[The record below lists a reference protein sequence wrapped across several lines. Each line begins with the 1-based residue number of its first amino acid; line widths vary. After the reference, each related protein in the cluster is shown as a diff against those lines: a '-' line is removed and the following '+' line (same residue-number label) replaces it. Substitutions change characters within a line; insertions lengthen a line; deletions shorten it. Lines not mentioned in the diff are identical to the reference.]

1 MTPTRKWLGL
11 AIWVAV
17 AFSAAWFGSRF
28 TDSGW
33 YQQLQQPAWAP
44 PGWLFAPVWTLLYLM
59 MGIAAWLVWKSHGWE
74 GARTALTLFL
84 VQLVFNA
91 LWSWIFFGLREPGL
105 ALAEIAVLW
114 ILIVATLLEFWRK
127 QPLAGALLL
136 PYLAWVSFAA
146 ALNSSLWMLN
156 R

>member
-1 MTPTRKWLGL
+1 MTPTRTWLGL
-11 AIWVAV
+11 ATWVAV
-17 AFSAAWFGSRF
+17 AFSAAWFGSLF

-44 PGWLFAPVWTLLYLM
+44 PGWLFAPVWTLLYLL